1 MGCKEGRAFS
11 TLQHQKA
18 CLHAVIPNARQGVH
32 QYVGEGLTALAKKP
46 VINMA
51 INVRKI
57 REDFLILDRKMN
69 NRPIIYFDNACMSLK
84 PRQVIEAMNRY
95 YNEFPACGGRSLHSL
110 GKRVTE
116 EVRKA
121 RITIQKFINARKE
134 KEIIFTK
141 NTTESINL
149 VANAFSLEEGDEVL
163 TTDKEHNSN
172 LLPWQR
178 LKETKGIIHQIADFN
193 DPEDLKNKITNK
205 TKLISMVHSS
215 NLDGTSI
222 NAKEIIK
229 IAHDNKVAVML
240 DCAQSIPHK
249 EVDVRKLDAD
259 FIAFSGHKMLGPT
272 GTGCLYGKQELL
284 EKLSPFIVGGDTVK
298 DTTYSTA
305 EFEELPERLEAGLQ
319 NYAGII
325 GFAEAANYLMRTGKG
340 DIEQHELKLNRKI
353 TEELLKINGFDL
365 IGPKDAEQ
373 RGGII
378 SFNIKGMDPHNIAMI
393 LDQSAN
399 IMIRSGAHCVH
410 SWFNAHQMKGSAR
423 ASLYLYSTEEEANV
437 FIEEMKKIVKFLK

>member
-1 MGCKEGRAFS
+1 M
-11 TLQHQKA
+11 L
-18 CLHAVIPNARQGVH
+18 NAD
-32 QYVGEGLTALAKKP
+32 
-46 VINMA
+46 
-51 INVRKI
+51 KI
-57 REDFLILDRKMN
+57 REDFEILNKEIKGK
-69 NRPIIYFDNACMSLK
+69 PIIYFDSACMSLK
-84 PRQVIEAMNRY
+84 PKQVVDAMNRY
-95 YNEFPACGGRSLHSL
+95 YAEFPACGGRSLHSL
-110 GKRVTE
+110 GKKVTE
-116 EVRKA
+116 EMRNARK
-121 RITIQKFINARKE
+121 TIQKFINARSE
-134 KEIIFTK
+134 KEVIFTK
-141 NTTESINL
+141 NTTEAINL
-149 VANAFSLEEGDEVL
+149 IANSFDFEEGDEVI
-163 TTDKEHNSN
+163 TTNKEHNSN

-178 LKETKGIIHQIADFN
+178 LRETKGIIHQIADF
-193 DPEDLKNKITNK
+193 DELEDLKNKITNK

-249 EVDVRKLDAD
+249 EVDARKLDAD

-272 GTGCLYGKQELL
+272 GTGCLYGKEALL

-305 EFEELPERLEAGLQ
+305 EFEDLPERLEAGLQ

-325 GFAEAANYLMRTGKG
+325 GFGEAANYLMRIGKNN
-340 DIEQHELKLNRKI
+340 IEQHELKLNKKI
-353 TEELLKINGFDL
+353 TEELLKINGFEL
-365 IGPKDAEQ
+365 IGPKEAEQ

-378 SFNIKGMDPHNIAMI
+378 SFNIKNMDPHNIAMI

-423 ASLYLYSTEEEANV
+423 ASLYLYNTEEEADV